1 MMIIIMMVIKRKN
14 LTMNVT
20 LLPRTLTLLN
30 SCTPSPWHWTEECW
44 HLLWVLAQGS
54 APHGVRTSDAPGQMP
69 LLQQEA
75 DAPSDSICTFSP
87 Q

>member
-1 MMIIIMMVIKRKN
+1 MIIIMMVIKREKKK
-14 LTMNVT
+14 LTADVT

-30 SCTPSPWHWTEECW
+30 SCTWALDEGGWRLPR
-44 HLLWVLAQGS
+44 LLVWVSGLPVSRQA
-54 APHGVRTSDAPGQMP
+54 P

-75 DAPSDSICTFSP
+75 DAPSDSLCTFSP

>member
-1 MMIIIMMVIKRKN
+1 MMIIIMMVIKRKKK
-14 LTMNVT
+14 LTADVT

-30 SCTPSPWHWTEECW
+30 SLYPGAGRRRLASPVPPGLGVGTPR
-44 HLLWVLAQGS
+44 
-54 APHGVRTSDAPGQMP
+54 VRGQTP

-75 DAPSDSICTFSP
+75 DAPSDSLCTFSP